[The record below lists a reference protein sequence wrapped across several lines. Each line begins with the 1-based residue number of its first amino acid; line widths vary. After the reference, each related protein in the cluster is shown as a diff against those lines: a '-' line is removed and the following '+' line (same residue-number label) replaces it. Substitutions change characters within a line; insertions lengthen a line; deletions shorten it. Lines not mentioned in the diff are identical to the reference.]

1 MKQIRYFC
9 NTMENLGLGLL
20 LMGVGMVTV
29 FCILLIVISGSRL
42 IISLVNKMAPET
54 AADAKPAAF
63 DARPVLEAA
72 VAQLTGGKGR
82 ITKITEL

>member
-1 MKQIRYFC
+1 
-9 NTMENLGLGLL
+9 MENLGLGLL

-29 FCILLIVISGSRL
+29 FCILLIVIFGSRL
-42 IISLVNKMAPET
+42 IIALVNKMAPAAAPST
-54 AADAKPAAF
+54 ATDIK
-63 DARPVLEAA
+63 PVLDAA

>member
-1 MKQIRYFC
+1 MD
-9 NTMENLGLGLL
+9 NLGVGLL

-29 FCILLIVISGSRL
+29 FCILLIVIYGSRL
-42 IISLVNKMAPET
+42 IISLVNKMAPEAE
-54 AADAKPAAF
+54 AAPKASF
-63 DARPVLEAA
+63 DARPILEAA